1 MAITELKEAI
11 LLLKRMPSLWI
22 PGIVGGILAA
32 ALWVTLNLS
41 GTFFA
46 SRLLVIFG
54 LVLLL
59 FTTGMLV
66 IIRNNEGD
74 LRTMLA
80 GGIRYYFRVLLPQL
94 IIIFGVML
102 IFTLVMVT
110 FSLIGASSDISMVTA
125 LTFGFMIPIVLLT
138 FFYDTAA
145 VFEEK
150 KVFES
155 IQRSIQLVMTHISD
169 VITFLLVC
177 AAISIGIIFILMII
191 WEAFLYDRLEPITLY
206 NETQLQTFTPDQ
218 LIALIGPGV
227 CGSRQLFSLSGFF
240 YSSRFSIP
248 IRHVSSGNWLAG
260 LLSPSSRQPGT
271 MTAKGV
277 GININKQDHI
287 FLSRV

>member
-22 PGIVGGILAA
+22 PGIVGGILVA

-125 LTFGFMIPIVLLT
+125 LTFGFMVPIVLLT

-155 IQRSIQLVMTHISD
+155 IQRSIQLVMTHISE

-191 WEAFLYDRLEPITLY
+191 WEALLYERLEPITLY

-218 LIALIGPGV
+218 LIALIGPG
-227 CGSRQLFSLSGFF
+227 GMWITAIILFIGVFLILPLLYTYKACFF
-240 YSSRFSIP
+240 RK
-248 IRHVSSGNWLAG
+248 LARG
-260 LLSPSSRQPGT
+260 AVTLQQPTTGDYDS
-271 MTAKGV
+271 KGRWY
-277 GININKQDHI
+277 KY
-287 FLSRV
+287 